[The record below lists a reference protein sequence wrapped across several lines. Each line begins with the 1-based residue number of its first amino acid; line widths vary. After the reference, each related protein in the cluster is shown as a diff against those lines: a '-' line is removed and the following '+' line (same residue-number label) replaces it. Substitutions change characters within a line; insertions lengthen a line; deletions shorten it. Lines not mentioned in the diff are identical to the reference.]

1 VSLSSVSIRRPV
13 LALVFSLTILLFGG
27 IGLSRLGVRE
37 FPAVDPPDI
46 SISTNY
52 RGASAE
58 VVESQITE
66 PLEEAVNTIDGIR
79 TLTSVSRDG
88 RSTISVEFNLGKD
101 LESAAND
108 VRDRVFQTLGQLPA
122 DVDPPS
128 VSKANTDSQ
137 PIVGLTVGSAERS
150 LLELS
155 RFADEVFVERLQTIA
170 GVASIFVW
178 GDPSYAMRLWIDP
191 MKLVA
196 YGLSPVDV
204 REALRRENVELP
216 AGTIEGAEVELAVRT
231 MSRLETPQQFEDLIL
246 RADGSRIIRFRD
258 VGRAEI
264 GPQNRRTVLKKG
276 GVPMVAIVAAP
287 QPGANF
293 IEVVDEFKRRVEL
306 LRPTLPPDLVL
317 EYGFDAS
324 EYIRD
329 SIAEVRQTLALALV
343 LVVLV
348 IFAFL
353 RDWRTTLVPALVI
366 PVSLIGTL
374 FVLYLAGFSINV
386 LTLLGLVLAIGL
398 VVDDAII
405 VLENIYAKIERGQP
419 PIQAGL
425 IGSQEIFFAVI
436 ATTLALIAVLLPL
449 FFLGGLTGLLFRE
462 FGLTLAA
469 AVAISAFAAL
479 TLTPMVSTRFLGRRH
494 GHSWLWKKTEPFFV
508 RLSEGYGQV
517 LDRFI
522 ARRWLA
528 WPLLAGCLVAVVG
541 FFRALPAELAPL
553 EDRRT
558 VRITSRGPE
567 GATFAYM
574 DAYMDD
580 QVALAKETVP
590 EAQVIVSVTS
600 PGFGA
605 SSAVNNG
612 YMRLLLT
619 PPDERERSQQQI
631 ADQLTLD
638 LGRVQGAKT
647 FVNQDPTIAV
657 GRRRGLP
664 VQFVIQAPNLE
675 ALRDVL
681 PRFMEQAAAEPTFA
695 VTDLDLEFNK
705 PELRV
710 EIDRDRA
717 RDLGVSAIDVA
728 ETLQLSLA
736 EQRVGYFVSNGKQY
750 EVIAQVVGES
760 RDETLDLRNLFVP
773 GRDDRPVM
781 LEKVVRVSEDSS
793 PPQLYRF
800 NRYVSATVSAA
811 LAPGYTIA
819 DGIGAMRSIG
829 DRLLDETFATDLAG
843 ESRDFAE
850 SERSLGFVFILALA
864 LVYLVLAAQF
874 ESFRDPFII
883 MLTVPLALAGALA
896 ALWIYDQTLN
906 IFSQIG
912 MIMLIGLVTKNGILI
927 VEFANQRRDAGLDLR
942 EAIVEASRARFR
954 PVLMTSIS
962 TILGTVPIALALGAG
977 SESRVPMGIAV
988 IGGLLL
994 GTLLTLFVVPATY
1007 TYLAAAESRVIPELE
1022 PQPERGD
1029 RPAPEGAPGYARQAT
1044 APLSSRPQRP

>member
-1 VSLSSVSIRRPV
+1 MSLSSVSIRRPV
-13 LALVFSLTILLFGG
+13 LALVLSLAILLFGG
-27 IGLSRLGVRE
+27 IGLTRLGVRE
-37 FPAVDPPDI
+37 FPSVDPPNI
-46 SISTNY
+46 TITTNY

-66 PLEEAVNTIDGIR
+66 PLEEAVNSIDGIR

-88 RSTISVEFNLGKD
+88 RSTIQVEFNLGQD
-101 LESAAND
+101 LETSAND
-108 VRDRVFQTLGQLPA
+108 VRDRVFRTLGQLPP

-128 VSKANTDSQ
+128 VAKANAESP
-137 PIVGLTVGSAERS
+137 PIVGLTVGSSQRS
-150 LLELS
+150 LLDLS
-155 RFADEVFVERLQTIA
+155 RIADDVFVERLQTIP
-170 GVASIFVW
+170 GVSRIMVW
-178 GDPSYAMRLWIDP
+178 GDQSYAMRLWLDP

-196 YGLSPVDV
+196 YGLSAVDV
-204 REALRRENVELP
+204 RNALRRENVELP
-216 AGTIEGAEVELAVRT
+216 AGTIEGDDVELAVRT
-231 MSRLETPQQFEDLIL
+231 MSRLETPEDFDNLIL
-246 RADGSRIIRFRD
+246 KSEGSRIVRLRD

-264 GPQNRRTVLKKG
+264 GPQNQRTVLKKEG
-276 GVPMVAIVAAP
+276 IPMVAVVATP

-293 IEVVDEFKRRVEL
+293 VEVVDEFRRRVDQM
-306 LRPTLPPDLVL
+306 RPTLPPDLIL

-324 EYIRD
+324 EFIRD
-329 SIAEVRQTLALALV
+329 SVAEVRQTLLLALG

-348 IFAFL
+348 IFSFL
-353 RDWRTTLVPALVI
+353 RDWRTTLVPVLVI

-374 FVLYLAGFSINV
+374 FVLYMAGFSINV

-398 VVDDAII
+398 VVDDAIV
-405 VLENIYAKIERGQP
+405 VLENIYAKIERGRA

-436 ATTLALIAVLLPL
+436 ATTLALVSVLLPI

-469 AVAISAFAAL
+469 AVTISSFVAL
-479 TLTPMVSTRFLGRRH
+479 TLTPMVSTRLLKRRH

-508 RLSEGYGQV
+508 ALSEGYGRL
-517 LDRFI
+517 LDRLI
-522 ARRWLA
+522 ARRWIA
-528 WPLLAGCLVAVVG
+528 WPILLGCLAIVVVLVG
-541 FFRALPAELAPL
+541 RLPSELSPL

-558 VRITSRGPE
+558 VRVNSRGPE

-574 DAYMDD
+574 DAYLDD
-580 QVALAKETVP
+580 QIALARETVP
-590 EAQVIVSVTS
+590 EAQVVISVTS

-612 YMRLLLT
+612 YMRLLLV
-619 PPDERERSQQQI
+619 PPGERQRSQSQI
-631 ADQLTLD
+631 ADALTVD
-638 LGRVQGAKT
+638 LARVQGAKT
-647 FVNQDPTIAV
+647 FVTQEPTIAV

-664 VQFVIQAPNLE
+664 VQFVVQAPNLD

-681 PRFMEQAAAEPTFA
+681 PAFMEQAAADPTLA
-695 VTDLDLEFNK
+695 VTDVNLEFNK

-728 ETLQLSLA
+728 ETLQLSLS
-736 EQRVGYFVSNGKQY
+736 EQRVGFFVSDGKQF
-750 EVIAQVVGES
+750 EVIAQVMRDS
-760 RDETLDLRNLFVP
+760 RNETLDLRNLFVP
-773 GRDDRPVM
+773 GRDGNPVM
-781 LEKVVRVSEDSS
+781 LDKVVRVYEDSS

-800 NRYVSATVSAA
+800 NRYVAATVSAA
-811 LAPGYTIA
+811 LAPGHTIA
-819 DGIGAMRSIG
+819 DGIVAMRGIG
-829 DRLLDETFATDLAG
+829 ERLLDESFATDLAG

-850 SERSLGFVFILALA
+850 SERSLSFVFVLALA

-883 MLTVPLALAGALA
+883 MLTVPLALAGALV
-896 ALWIYDQTLN
+896 ALWAYGQTLN

-927 VEFANQRRDAGLDLR
+927 VEFANQRRNAGLDVR
-942 EAIVEASRARFR
+942 TAISEAARARFR

-962 TILGTVPIALALGAG
+962 TILGTLPIALALGAG
-977 SESRVPMGIAV
+977 SESRIPMGIAV
-988 IGGLLL
+988 IGGLVL
-994 GTLLTLFVVPATY
+994 GTVLTLFVVPATY
-1007 TYLAAAESRVIPELE
+1007 TYLAAAESRVIPTI
-1022 PQPERGD
+1022 D
-1029 RPAPEGAPGYARQAT
+1029 VPAPEPSGVESPAALT
-1044 APLSSRPQRP
+1044 

>member
-1 VSLSSVSIRRPV
+1 MSLSSVSIRRPV
-13 LALVFSLTILLFGG
+13 LALVLSLTILLFGG
-27 IGLSRLGVRE
+27 IGLTRLGVRE
-37 FPAVDPPDI
+37 YPSVDPPNI
-46 SISTNY
+46 SITTNY

-66 PLEEAVNTIDGIR
+66 PLEEAVNSIDGIR

-88 RSTISVEFNLGKD
+88 RSTIQVEFNLGQD
-101 LESAAND
+101 LETSAND
-108 VRDRVFQTLGQLPA
+108 VRDRVFRTLGQLPQE
-122 DVDPPS
+122 VDPPS
-128 VSKANTDSQ
+128 VSKANADSP
-137 PIVGLTVGSAERS
+137 PIVAVTVGSAERS

-155 RFADEVFVERLQTIA
+155 RIADDVFVERLQTIP
-170 GVASIFVW
+170 GVARIMVW
-178 GDPSYAMRLWIDP
+178 GDQSYAMRLWLDP

-196 YGLSPVDV
+196 HGLSPVDI

-216 AGTIEGAEVELAVRT
+216 AGTIEGQEVELAVRT
-231 MSRLETPQQFEDLIL
+231 MTRLETPADFENLIL
-246 RADGSRIIRFRD
+246 RDDGGRLVRLRD

-276 GVPMVAIVAAP
+276 GVPMVAVVAAP

-293 IEVVDEFKRRVEL
+293 VEVVDEFRRRVEL
-306 LRPTLPPDLVL
+306 LRPTLPPDLTL

-324 EYIRD
+324 EFIRA
-329 SIAEVRQTLALALV
+329 SISEVRQTLLLALG

-348 IFAFL
+348 IFSFL
-353 RDWRTTLVPALVI
+353 RDWRTTLVPVLVI
-366 PVSLIGTL
+366 PVSLIGTM
-374 FVLYLAGFSINV
+374 FVLYMAGFSINV

-398 VVDDAII
+398 VVDDAIV
-405 VLENIYAKIERGQP
+405 VLENIYAKIEKGQAP
-419 PIQAGL
+419 LQAGL
-425 IGSQEIFFAVI
+425 VGSQEIFFAVI
-436 ATTLALIAVLLPL
+436 ATTLALISVLLPI

-469 AVAISAFAAL
+469 AVAISSFVAL
-479 TLTPMVSTRFLGRRH
+479 TLTPMVSTRLLKRRH
-494 GHSWLWKKTEPFFV
+494 GHSWLWKKTEPFFE
-508 RLSEGYGQV
+508 RMSEGYGSV
-517 LDRFI
+517 LDRVI
-522 ARRWLA
+522 AHRWVA
-528 WPLLAGCLVAVVG
+528 WPVLLVCLAAVVG
-541 FFRALPAELAPL
+541 FVRLLPSELSPL

-558 VRITSRGPE
+558 IRVNSRGPE

-574 DAYMDD
+574 DAYLDD
-580 QVALAKETVP
+580 QIALARETVP

-619 PPDERERSQQQI
+619 PPEERERSQQEI
-631 ADQLTLD
+631 ADQLAVD
-638 LGRVQGAKT
+638 LAQIQGAKT
-647 FVNQDPTIAV
+647 FVTQEPTIAV

-664 VQFVIQAPNLE
+664 VQFVIQAPTLE
-675 ALRDVL
+675 ALREVL
-681 PRFMEQAAAEPTFA
+681 PEFLEQAAAHPTFA
-695 VTDLDLEFNK
+695 VTDVDLEFNK

-736 EQRVGYFVSNGKQY
+736 EQRVGYFVSGGKQF
-750 EVIAQVVGES
+750 EVIAQVVGDS
-760 RDETLDLRNLFVP
+760 RNETLDLRNLFVP
-773 GRDDRPVM
+773 GRDDAPVM
-781 LEKVVRVSEDSS
+781 LDKVVRVFEDSS

-800 NRYVSATVSAA
+800 NRYASATVSAA
-811 LAPGYTIA
+811 LASGYTIA
-819 DGIGAMRSIG
+819 DGIEAMRGIAAG
-829 DRLLDETFATDLAG
+829 LLDENFATDLAG

-864 LVYLVLAAQF
+864 MVYLVLAAQF

-883 MLTVPLALAGALA
+883 MLTVPLALAGALT
-896 ALWIYDQTLN
+896 ALWLFGQTLN

-927 VEFANQRRDAGLDLR
+927 VEFANQRRDAGLGLR
-942 EAIVEASRARFR
+942 RAISEAARARFR

-962 TILGTVPIALALGAG
+962 TILGTLPIALALGAG
-977 SESRVPMGIAV
+977 SESRIPMGIAV
-988 IGGLLL
+988 IGGLMV
-994 GTLLTLFVVPATY
+994 GTVLTLFVVPATY
-1007 TYLAAAESRVIPELE
+1007 TFLAAREARVIPTAEDASRVAAGGGAE
-1022 PQPERGD
+1022 A
-1029 RPAPEGAPGYARQAT
+1029 PATP
-1044 APLSSRPQRP
+1044 